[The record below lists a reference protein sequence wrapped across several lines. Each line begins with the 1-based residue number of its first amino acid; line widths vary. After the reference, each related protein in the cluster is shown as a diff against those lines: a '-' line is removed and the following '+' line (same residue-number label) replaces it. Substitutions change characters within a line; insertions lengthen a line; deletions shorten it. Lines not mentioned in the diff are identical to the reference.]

1 MASRRHTSAGLAA
14 DFGIAALHTG
24 FTLWHRLPMLAAA
37 LALQGK
43 AQDAAEMQRMINE
56 KAVALANGMLD
67 AQREMMRLS
76 AAAMTGR
83 LGFADL
89 PHVSAAIAAAG
100 LRPAF
105 RTVKA
110 NSRRLRRRA

>member
-1 MASRRHTSAGLAA
+1 
-14 DFGIAALHTG
+14 
-24 FTLWHRLPMLAAA
+24 
-37 LALQGK
+37 
-43 AQDAAEMQRMINE
+43 
-56 KAVALANGMLD
+56 
-67 AQREMMRLS
+67 
-76 AAAMTGR
+76 MTGR
-83 LGFADL
+83 LGFADM